1 MTTELQV
8 RVNQDA
14 PRAAGED
21 ALIDLKG
28 SKRGEMC
35 VVDFYTAMALEGRM
49 FAVRAGSVSA
59 PLVGD
64 APLADTAAEMTV
76 DAVSGYTI
84 IPTFFNVAANLL
96 TGTVAIV
103 TLKAVGAASSGGAA
117 FTPLN
122 LLIGGASA
130 VTTGRVAAAGGCT
143 VAAEVVT
150 TTRRIYGAANGIAAG
165 AYTTTWQW
173 KARLPHILTG
183 IACLYAQIGATTTGP
198 SYFATIE
205 YIELPTANI

>member
-21 ALIDLKG
+21 ALIDIKG

-35 VVDFYTAMALEGRM
+35 VVDFYTAMILEGRG
-49 FAVRAGSVSA
+49 FQIRAGSVSD

-84 IPTFFNVAANLL
+84 IPTFFNVAGNLV
-96 TGTVAIV
+96 TGTVAII
-103 TLKAVGAASSGGAA
+103 TLKAVGAASTSGTV
-117 FTPLN
+117 FVPLP
-122 LLIGGASA
+122 LLIG
-130 VTTGRVAAAGGCT
+130 
-143 VAAEVVT
+143 
-150 TTRRIYGAANGIAAG
+150 
-165 AYTTTWQW
+165 
-173 KARLPHILTG
+173 
-183 IACLYAQIGATTTGP
+183 
-198 SYFATIE
+198 
-205 YIELPTANI
+205 